1 MLKQLKRTVLR
12 TIKQL
17 GGFNVLRDSSWR
29 RRRLL
34 IIGYHG
40 VSIDDEHKWDPSFYV
55 TAATLDQRFRVLRDG
70 GYTVL
75 PLTEAVDRLRTDTL
89 PPRSV
94 VLTFD
99 DGMADFAINA
109 FPLLQRYGFPATVYL
124 TTYYATDNR
133 PVFGMFCSYLLWKSP
148 RESVRSGEVLPDAA
162 DAIWDL
168 RVPAGRQAALQ
179 AIQRHAVSERLSAAR
194 KDELARHI
202 AGVLQVD
209 YAQLAAKR
217 IVRLMTPEEITRLS
231 AAGIDFQLHTH
242 RHRTPVERGAFARE
256 IEDNRRCLIEMTG
269 TTADHF
275 CYPSGV
281 YAPEF
286 FPWLRELGVRS
297 ATTCDTGIASPDTNP
312 LLLPRLIDTS
322 NLSPVEF
329 ESWMAGVG
337 ALLPIRAHSPTH

>member
-1 MLKQLKRTVLR
+1 MLKQLKRSVLKTV
-12 TIKQL
+12 KQL
-17 GGFNVLRDSSWR
+17 GGFTVVRNSGWR

-40 VSIDDEHKWDPSFYV
+40 VSIDDEHEWDPAFYV
-55 TAATLDQRFRVLRDG
+55 TPATLEQRFRILRDG
-70 GYTVL
+70 GYAVL
-75 PLTEAVDRLRTDTL
+75 PLGEAMDRLRANTL

-148 RESVRSGEVLPDAA
+148 RESVRSGELLPDTPEATWNLRSLDGRR
-162 DAIWDL
+162 DAL
-168 RVPAGRQAALQ
+168 S
-179 AIQRHAVSERLSAAR
+179 AIVRYAERERLSAAA
-194 KDELARHI
+194 KDDLARRT
-202 AGVLQVD
+202 AQALQVD
-209 YAQLAAKR
+209 YAGLAAKR
-217 IVRLMTPEEITRLS
+217 VLRIVTPHEVTRLS

-256 IEDNRRCLIEMTG
+256 IEDNRRSLAELTG
-269 TTADHF
+269 RSADHF

-281 YAPEF
+281 YEREF
-286 FPWLRELGVRS
+286 FPWLTDLGIRS
-297 ATTCDTGIASPDTNP
+297 ATTCDTGIASPDTDP

-322 NLSPVEF
+322 NLSAIEF
-329 ESWMAGVG
+329 ESWTTGVG
-337 ALLPIRAHSPTH
+337 SFLPLRSHSPSH